1 MSTWNIYHKDGS
13 KLTDVNGEQI
23 TVHGLEYSDSWMGE
37 CFVTINFK
45 HEVPINFQ
53 IGDYIVYRG
62 ERFEL
67 NYEPGKDKQARPD
80 TYGEGFVYDSVKF
93 NALQDELSRAEF
105 LDVVLNDNELHYT
118 ALPKFP
124 FYVQTLDDL
133 LDRIQANLD
142 EQIGKGLWKI
152 YSRNMERSVQRGA
165 LESEWMSMYG
175 EGTRDN
181 VIESMSITVD
191 SQTCWQAL
199 SLVNEKWDIN
209 FIVRGRNVYV
219 GTTGIQANHIFK
231 YGLGEGLYE
240 IVQNAD
246 SDQSVVTRLRAYGS
260 EKNLPS
266 HYYADLGVKYV
277 ANITKVV
284 EASTNV
290 ELELGIDYIE
300 TYFKNK
306 RKYIVSG
313 ESQEQSFGWVL
324 QVTFDF
330 QTIITGYV
338 TQAYNSNK
346 CRFYSE
352 LKGTQV
358 DSGDEESK
366 EKLEA
371 FIAQVK
377 AGNTKMYITSGLNK
391 KIVPSSMKEYAENLP
406 NNMSINRLM
415 LPGFP
420 HVSLSDFYDSLTDE
434 EKKYVNPTGKQHR
447 FSTDPHRPY
456 IDSINIDQIGLRSAS
471 QFFDTDD
478 KTNGVIEIYPTIEE
492 MEIGGVRVDEIDEG
506 IAPDDD
512 GRFGDNETVR
522 NVDIYLNKAID
533 FDINDLK
540 DDDFSISMK
549 DGMCGGRTF
558 KVASSTKVDGRWRLT
573 IERVKDDA
581 LELWFPYR
589 DYPIKKGDHFVL
601 TGITLPDS
609 YVNAAS
615 LKLLK
620 YAIAYLDKNDYTRYV
635 YQPKVDELFMARQHD
650 QAKEDTT
657 GTIKSLHD
665 TLKAGDLME
674 FEDTDLGIG
683 GVISIDQLTIKEE
696 DGKIPTYEIT
706 LREDKE
712 VGTIQKIQ
720 QQISSLQSGNGG
732 TGAGL
737 TTTQVKN
744 QVATEGSK
752 HFISKIN
759 NDTAKGTVTWEK
771 IQKFLQ
777 GLNIGD
783 GNSKWSADGTLIL
796 FRLLTNNFSSGL
808 YGQGAQID
816 EKGNIEANSIYTRQF
831 ISAPKFV
838 YNEISVTKA
847 EQWNTNGYGT
857 IESVDV
863 ENRTITLHLE
873 ENDYGSLQVG
883 DICRGLYADIDNA
896 HGADKTEEGA
906 LDDCNF
912 VQHKGFFTTYFYVSH
927 IITSEKGKFVFQ
939 YGKKSSVTPDPCA
952 YMDFAQYGSFTDE
965 KRQSSMYFSSRG
977 NSYIEVLD
985 GVCTWEVQPQNRVAR
1000 YGWLGGLALVKKDGS
1015 IVRPEGNGIYVQDNI
1030 YFGGNVNYLQGLSGL
1045 DDLREE
1051 AKAYDVSLS
1060 QYQSVITVDDMGNV
1074 INGLYTE
1081 DEAKTT
1087 KQYRISTAVFVRKG
1101 MDILLEED
1109 GNTEDV
1115 TAGHYRVH
1123 AVSEDC
1129 EVMVQNSTIFVT
1141 AIKNIKDGVAGTTD
1155 DATFDY
1161 DAMRKATDAMVTIVV
1176 ELEGKT
1182 SKMVQMPIRI
1192 QHDTL
1197 PFMVCDLSNESAS
1210 VAWNTKTAKY
1220 IGLPI
1225 KTKVSLMYHNE
1236 PWAISSLNISKVA
1249 GLKTSMSIEGKAKV
1263 ITIDADNLT
1272 ADTLA
1277 QVTKMNIT
1285 VVGRYAGANYEYT
1298 RELTILKSS
1307 DTVVYELIPS
1317 ADSIVVDKDGNKTVN
1332 SVSCDV
1338 YATSSDDKRYKLTA
1352 LPSGMTLKYGK
1363 SENATTS
1370 VGIGA
1375 DVPVSVSDKMVTFA
1389 LYDSNN
1395 NMLDKESVPVVAFGK
1410 DGKGI
1415 EYIFKLQDTAP
1426 SNPTPDNY
1434 ATNTEYQRTD
1444 KEFVPSG
1451 WTDDPTGVTAANPY
1465 EWVCKRVS
1473 TNGHWGAFSEP
1484 AEYAHFGK
1492 HAPKAKSSDD
1502 IVTIPTDSNG
1512 NALLTFREEV
1522 GFSLLVDGHECNISS
1537 IQKYSSTLSNVSC
1550 SISSNVATI
1559 KCEEGAKLGI
1569 TSQTVVF
1576 KVTGTLDGSS
1586 YIDYVTV
1593 KVVPNVT
1600 GADGDGYEYIY
1611 YLSSSSSASSIPTP
1625 KRTNG
1630 VLTNGWKDDPMA
1642 PTKSSQYV
1650 WVAYKKGAVGSDG
1663 TFSTPKLFNRYPR
1676 SIDHQTCKYLTTS
1689 SISDNPSASKIWSSG
1704 STTMPTDFNDTYPWL
1719 WKLTRTFFTD
1729 NTTEDSV
1736 VCEGYKA
1743 KDGIGIKSV
1752 NTWYGLSSYMTSQ
1765 PSSYGYDT
1773 LSDIVIKDN
1782 KDMYVWSRDE
1792 VTYTDNK
1799 TGWTGAYCIGKCS
1812 DLVSVREEYG
1822 TSTSDGTEP
1831 SSWSGTYPDSAPK
1844 GTYIWSRDVVEW
1856 KDGITTT
1863 SAAQLIGYIAT
1874 DGLHAPKATCTD
1886 DKVTI
1891 PTDSSGNALV
1901 SFDESISFNLYVDGT
1916 ACSISSVTKVSDT
1929 LSYVYCS
1936 ISSNVARFSCSKGA
1950 TLGKNAQHVRFKV
1963 VGTLSGK
1970 TYSDYVIV
1978 KVIPNVTGE
1987 DGDGYEYIY
1996 YLSSSS
2002 SASSIPT
2009 PKRTNGVLT
2018 NGWQDDPMSPTVDK
2032 QYVYVAYKKG
2042 VVGSN
2047 GTFSAPKLFNRFPKS
2062 ISKQE
2067 TRFYAH
2073 SSLTSAP
2080 KNDVLWN
2087 SGSTSMP
2094 TDFSDAYP
2102 WLWKIVRTT
2111 YTDGTTSDV
2120 VSCEGYK
2127 AKDGIGIKSVNTY
2140 YALSDDMEQPS
2151 TSKFT
2156 HDTLSEVVI
2165 SNNGDKY
2172 VWSADKVTYTNT
2184 DIGWTGIYC
2193 IGKCSDLTSVIEEYG
2208 TSASDTNKP
2217 TSWSE
2222 KYPTDA
2228 PKGTYIWSRDKIV
2241 WKKGDPTYSTAQLIG
2256 YIAKDGENGV
2266 GSVVAYQREA
2276 VLPTQKP
2283 SVTSYDI
2290 YKNSDE
2296 LGNKWQKSAP
2306 PAKEGLYSG
2315 GSISGTVLY
2324 NQNANGGNWQS
2335 GVSDGGYTWY
2345 KSPAVANNG
2354 IATMQIR
2361 FSTTVA
2367 NQYVTFYIKAYSEA
2381 NYDFILLSEIDS
2393 ANVDRTNNYSFRV
2406 SGNGV
2411 VEKATLK
2418 CDKAGSHFVTVA
2430 YAKDVGGAS
2439 FGDYGLVRMST
2450 SENYVRMK
2458 PLLYRCD
2465 GEVASNKVIAWGNIY
2480 QAQGDKGDTG
2490 DKGDK
2495 GETGGKGDKG
2505 ETGVG
2510 IASIQTYYLISS
2522 MSSGITTSSSGWST
2536 NMVNP
2541 TSSKPY
2547 LWSYVKTTLSNGDIT
2562 SSTPVIIGNFAEA
2575 GVMGEIGC
2583 IIRPSIWK
2591 SGVEYLNESALTNKQ
2606 EKYIDLVYVEDAS
2619 ANDGWRQYMCALTH
2633 TSSSNNSPT
2642 SSGGSKYWTKLSDT
2656 GPIYAPLILA
2666 KNAVLNFTQGQQ
2678 FNLVENGK
2686 IFASYR
2692 IPGSDGAALWL
2703 GGSTASSAPFSVDKN
2718 GSLKSTS
2725 GIIGGVEISQ
2735 ERLGVGVADV
2745 GNKTFKGAILSSEG
2759 IFTGYK
2765 SSYFGAGVFAADDP
2779 SGSTIQ
2785 MYDKKALST
2794 ISVSSP
2800 SLYVRK
2806 YSPDSM
2812 ILNNIDK
2819 YYGAALIVDVPKG
2832 VGVASLGNNV
2842 LGGLALSAVAGD
2854 LDIGSTD
2861 NLFQKNRGTVAYLT
2875 NSSGRRFYLPDNP
2888 HEGQVVIVI
2897 QGSTGNITFYHP
2909 GKRLVIQNTVK
2920 DSGGFYS
2927 GKQGQFNIFVYIG
2940 SMWYGT
2946 YSNG

>member
-13 KLTDVNGEQI
+13 KLIDVNGEQI

-37 CFVTINFK
+37 CFLTISFK

-175 EGTRDN
+175 EGTSDN

-199 SLVNEKWDIN
+199 ALVNEKWNIN

-231 YGLGEGLYE
+231 YGLGHGLYE

-284 EASTNV
+284 TASTNV
-290 ELELGIDYIE
+290 ELELDIDYIE

-306 RKYIVSG
+306 RKYVVSG

-366 EKLEA
+366 EKLDA
-371 FIAQVK
+371 FIAQIK

-391 KIVPSSMKEYAENLP
+391 KIVPSSMNEYAENLP

-420 HVSLSDFYDSLTDE
+420 HVSLSDFYDSLTETD
-434 EKKYVNPTGKQHR
+434 KKYVNPTGKQHR

-456 IDSINIDQIGLRSAS
+456 IDSVNIDQIGLRSAS

-573 IERVKDDA
+573 IERIKDDA
-581 LELWFPYR
+581 LELWFPYK
-589 DYPIKKGDHFVL
+589 DYPIREGDHFVL

-609 YVNAAS
+609 YVHAAS

-657 GTIKSLHD
+657 GAIKSLHD

-674 FEDTDLGIG
+674 FEDTDLRIG

-696 DGKIPTYEIT
+696 DGKIPTYDIT

-712 VGTIQKIQ
+712 VGTIQKMQ

-737 TTTQVKN
+737 TITQVKN
-744 QVATEGSK
+744 QVAAEGSK
-752 HFISKIN
+752 YFVSKITD
-759 NDTAKGTVTWEK
+759 DTAKGTVTWEK
-771 IQKFLQ
+771 VQKFLQ

-783 GNSKWSADGTLIL
+783 GNGAWSADGTLSL
-796 FRLLTNNFSSGL
+796 FRLLTNNFDSGP
-808 YGQGAQID
+808 YGHGAQID
-816 EKGNIEANSIYTRQF
+816 EKGNIEANSIYARQF

-838 YNEISVTKA
+838 FNEISVTKA

-857 IESVDV
+857 IESVDLK
-863 ENRTITLHLE
+863 NRIITLHLE

-883 DICRGLYADIDNA
+883 DICRGIYADIDNV

-927 IITSEKGKFVFQ
+927 IITSEKGKFVFK
-939 YGKKSSVTPDPCA
+939 YGKKSLATPDPCA
-952 YMDFAQYGSFTDE
+952 YMDFAQYGSFTDD

-977 NSYIEVLD
+977 NSFIEVLD
-985 GVCTWEVQPQNRVAR
+985 GVKTWEVQSQNRVAR
-1000 YGWLGGLALVKKDGS
+1000 YGWLGGLLLVKKDGS
-1015 IVRPEGNGIYVQDNI
+1015 TVRPEGNGIYVQDNI
-1030 YFGGNVNYLQGLSGL
+1030 YFGGNINYLQGLSGL

-1081 DEAKTT
+1081 DEEKTT

-1141 AIKNIKDGVAGTTD
+1141 AIRNIKDGVAGTTD

-1277 QVTKMNIT
+1277 QITKMNIT

-1352 LPSGMTLKYGK
+1352 LPAGMSLKYGK
-1363 SENATTS
+1363 SENATKDLALGAGVDVTS
-1370 VGIGA
+1370 
-1375 DVPVSVSDKMVTFA
+1375 DDKIVTFA

-1395 NMLDKESVPVVAFGK
+1395 NMLDKESVPVLAYGK

-1415 EYIFKLQDTAP
+1415 EYIFKLQNSAP
-1426 SNPTPDNY
+1426 SNPTPSDY
-1434 ATNTEYQRTD
+1434 ATDTEYQRTD
-1444 KEFVPSG
+1444 YVPTTLG
-1451 WTDDPTGVTAANPY
+1451 WTDDPTGVDAVNQY

-1492 HAPKAKSSDD
+1492 HAPKAKSDDD

-1512 NALLTFREEV
+1512 NALLAFREEV

-1559 KCEEGAKLGI
+1559 RCEEGAALGI
-1569 TSQTVVF
+1569 TSQTIVF
-1576 KVTGTLDGSS
+1576 KVTGTLDDGSS
-1586 YIDYVTV
+1586 YSDYVTV

-1600 GADGDGYEYIY
+1600 GSDGDGYEYIY

-1625 KRTNG
+1625 RRQNG
-1630 VLTNGWKDDPMA
+1630 ILQDDWKDDPMA
-1642 PTKSSQYV
+1642 
-1650 WVAYKKGAVGSDG
+1650 
-1663 TFSTPKLFNRYPR
+1663 
-1676 SIDHQTCKYLTTS
+1676 
-1689 SISDNPSASKIWSSG
+1689 
-1704 STTMPTDFNDTYPWL
+1704 
-1719 WKLTRTFFTD
+1719 
-1729 NTTEDSV
+1729 
-1736 VCEGYKA
+1736 
-1743 KDGIGIKSV
+1743 
-1752 NTWYGLSSYMTSQ
+1752 
-1765 PSSYGYDT
+1765 
-1773 LSDIVIKDN
+1773 
-1782 KDMYVWSRDE
+1782 
-1792 VTYTDNK
+1792 
-1799 TGWTGAYCIGKCS
+1799 
-1812 DLVSVREEYG
+1812 
-1822 TSTSDGTEP
+1822 
-1831 SSWSGTYPDSAPK
+1831 
-1844 GTYIWSRDVVEW
+1844 
-1856 KDGITTT
+1856 
-1863 SAAQLIGYIAT
+1863 
-1874 DGLHAPKATCTD
+1874 
-1886 DKVTI
+1886 
-1891 PTDSSGNALV
+1891 
-1901 SFDESISFNLYVDGT
+1901 
-1916 ACSISSVTKVSDT
+1916 
-1929 LSYVYCS
+1929 
-1936 ISSNVARFSCSKGA
+1936 
-1950 TLGKNAQHVRFKV
+1950 
-1963 VGTLSGK
+1963 
-1970 TYSDYVIV
+1970 
-1978 KVIPNVTGE
+1978 
-1987 DGDGYEYIY
+1987 
-1996 YLSSSS
+1996 
-2002 SASSIPT
+2002 
-2009 PKRTNGVLT
+2009 
-2018 NGWQDDPMSPTVDK
+2018 PTVDK

-2042 VVGSN
+2042 VVGSD
-2047 GTFSAPKLFNRFPKS
+2047 GEFSMPQLFNRYPRS
-2062 ISKQE
+2062 IISQE
-2067 TRFYAH
+2067 TKFIAWH
-2073 SSLTSAP
+2073 SLTDAP
-2080 KNDVLWN
+2080 DANEIWYH
-2087 SGSTSMP
+2087 GSTDMP
-2094 TDFSDAYP
+2094 KDFSDDKP
-2102 WLWKIVRTT
+2102 WLWKVVRTN
-2111 YTDGTTSDV
+2111 YTEGDPEYT

-2127 AKDGIGIKSVNTY
+2127 AKDGDGLIVGYQS
-2140 YALSDDMEQPS
+2140 
-2151 TSKFT
+2151 
-2156 HDTLSEVVI
+2156 
-2165 SNNGDKY
+2165 
-2172 VWSADKVTYTNT
+2172 
-2184 DIGWTGIYC
+2184 
-2193 IGKCSDLTSVIEEYG
+2193 
-2208 TSASDTNKP
+2208 SASEP
-2217 TSWSE
+2217 S
-2222 KYPTDA
+2222 
-2228 PKGTYIWSRDKIV
+2228 
-2241 WKKGDPTYSTAQLIG
+2241 
-2256 YIAKDGENGV
+2256 
-2266 GSVVAYQREA
+2266 
-2276 VLPTQKP
+2276 VLPTPKTLADYDKAQDDIGSGWTKTAPSTGGKSIVLGGKITTDEISDRYNSSTNAWGTEESEILLDGIKQKK
-2283 SVTSYDI
+2283 TF
-2290 YKNSDE
+2290 YKTPAS
-2296 LGNKWQKSAP
+2296 LGNNGYCIRRIKVVNHFRDSYLRVMMKS
-2306 PAKEGLYSG
+2306 
-2315 GSISGTVLY
+2315 
-2324 NQNANGGNWQS
+2324 
-2335 GVSDGGYTWY
+2335 
-2345 KSPAVANNG
+2345 
-2354 IATMQIR
+2354 
-2361 FSTTVA
+2361 
-2367 NQYVTFYIKAYSEA
+2367 YSEA
-2381 NYDFILLSEIDS
+2381 NYDLVCISRLYLPSEVIDDKGNQLKTDDEYLSRSKHAYAI
-2393 ANVDRTNNYSFRV
+2393 
-2406 SGNGV
+2406 SGNGQSLV
-2411 VEKATLK
+2411 AKLSMP
-2418 CDKAGSHFVTVA
+2418 DAGEYYFFIG
-2430 YAKDVGGAS
+2430 YFKDGS
-2439 FGDYGLVRMST
+2439 NDFFGDYGLFAWQSMISLTESLWRT
-2450 SENYVRMK
+2450 
-2458 PLLYRCD
+2458 D
-2465 GEVASNKVIAWGNIY
+2465 GTVDDASNITWSKAMPMQAEAIVMERAYIATAN
-2480 QAQGDKGDTG
+2480 DTS
-2490 DKGDK
+2490 
-2495 GETGGKGDKG
+2495 
-2505 ETGVG
+2505 VP
-2510 IASIQTYYLISS
+2510 A
-2522 MSSGITTSSSGWST
+2522 
-2536 NMVNP
+2536 
-2541 TSSKPY
+2541 KPY
-2547 LWSYVKTTLSNGDIT
+2547 RTNGILQGGWTAKRLAVSSANRFIWESVRAGKHGTDSVQDDWSQ
-2562 SSTPVIIGNFAEA
+2562 PVVVANFAEA
-2575 GVMGEIGC
+2575 GKMGKNGC
-2583 IIRPSIWK
+2583 IVRNSEGWK
-2591 SGVEYLNESALTNKQ
+2591 SGATYHNDSALTKEQ
-2606 EKYIDLVYVEDAS
+2606 KYIDLIYIEDNN
-2619 ANDGWRQYMCALTH
+2619 ANDGWSIYQCNVTH
-2633 TSSSNNSPT
+2633 TATGSSFDPSAVDSDKN
-2642 SSGGSKYWTKLSDT
+2642 KLWTKLSDA
-2656 GPIYAPLILA
+2656 GPMYSPLIVA
-2666 KNAVLNFTQGQQ
+2666 KNAVLKFAQGQQ
-2678 FNLVENGK
+2678 FNLMEGNNIFGSFRWVKNDADYAFWIGGTSGAVATTSITKGGKLKTTNADITGKITATSGQIGGFKLEDNNLVCSNARLAIGEERNNFTRMVVLDAKSFTYDSYNFALSVVNYGIVTQSSTTQAGIHINVGASNTSVQYPGIVMENGTFVGFRVPIVPLYYSMDLSNNASIYASGMCIRCNNSSNITITLPTSAK
-2686 IFASYR
+2686 GAKTGDVFRVIRAGTGDVTIKAPAGVSYR
-2692 IPGSDGAALWL
+2692 
-2703 GGSTASSAPFSVDKN
+2703 T
-2718 GSLKSTS
+2718 
-2725 GIIGGVEISQ
+2725 
-2735 ERLGVGVADV
+2735 
-2745 GNKTFKGAILSSEG
+2745 
-2759 IFTGYK
+2759 
-2765 SSYFGAGVFAADDP
+2765 
-2779 SGSTIQ
+2779 
-2785 MYDKKALST
+2785 
-2794 ISVSSP
+2794 
-2800 SLYVRK
+2800 
-2806 YSPDSM
+2806 
-2812 ILNNIDK
+2812 
-2819 YYGAALIVDVPKG
+2819 
-2832 VGVASLGNNV
+2832 
-2842 LGGLALSAVAGD
+2842 
-2854 LDIGSTD
+2854 
-2861 NLFQKNRGTVAYLT
+2861 
-2875 NSSGRRFYLPDNP
+2875 
-2888 HEGQVVIVI
+2888 
-2897 QGSTGNITFYHP
+2897 
-2909 GKRLVIQNTVK
+2909 
-2920 DSGGFYS
+2920 
-2927 GKQGQFNIFVYIG
+2927 
-2940 SMWYGT
+2940 
-2946 YSNG
+2946 SNGKTGEFTSTRKDEQIHLIFDGDTWFSECSAG

>member
-1 MSTWNIYHKDGS
+1 MIKIYDINDKLLMQAEVTSAAKREQEMSKSDYISLSFSAAEKIILPAGAYINYTYKIDKVREVTRKFLLLESYEPTQSDECSWKYTPQFQHPKMILSKTPFFIYTRNSQNIEVKQNVWSFVGTTSVLSGKIADFLNKD
-13 KLTDVNGEQI
+13 L
-23 TVHGLEYSDSWMGE
+23 MFGE
-37 CFVTINFK
+37 CGWKVIFQKVTANTINVSFSDNDF
-45 HEVPINFQ
+45 ISALTAITNA
-53 IGDYIVYRG
+53 IGDNCEWHIDYDDEIIYI
-62 ERFEL
+62 
-67 NYEPGKDKQARPD
+67 GKVLVGATP
-80 TYGEGFVYDSVKF
+80 
-93 NALQDELSRAEF
+93 
-105 LDVVLNDNELHYT
+105 VVLEVGKNVGVPSINNSKEVYYNAFSIFGGTRNITQVNSKGENVSSGDIRLQLDEGNGTISIDGKERSYSID
-118 ALPKFP
+118 K
-124 FYVQTLDDL
+124 YSTLDLRADKTKEPL
-133 LDRIQANLD
+133 FTKVLDFS
-142 EQIGKGLWKI
+142 QIFP
-152 YSRNMERSVQRGA
+152 
-165 LESEWMSMYG
+165 
-175 EGTRDN
+175 
-181 VIESMSITVD
+181 
-191 SQTCWQAL
+191 
-199 SLVNEKWDIN
+199 SLNTYVYN
-209 FIVRGRNVYV
+209 VRGR
-219 GTTGIQANHIFK
+219 
-231 YGLGEGLYE
+231 
-240 IVQNAD
+240 
-246 SDQSVVTRLRAYGS
+246 
-260 EKNLPS
+260 
-266 HYYADLGVKYV
+266 VKYV
-277 ANITKVV
+277 LDENNNKIPISNADGSIKEYKTFTVWYMRLAYPTTEKVEGKTIINTTIDDGITHYWYDFEVTDNLLIYGKNIGCSFEANFNTGALSTPLAGRGTNGDYVGFELTYHKEASSSHTSDDVSKDNFSVLAGDYEIIYQEDNEVIIPTNEAEMLIPCGESKPSLKCNITVLYNIAMADTIYYEDAQDRLLEKAKEGIVRLLSDLNNYEV
-284 EASTNV
+284 KSYSDVFLMDNPQLQIGQSVTYKDGHGYELATRVLKLSTN
-290 ELELGIDYIE
+290 IDYDFI
-300 TYFKNK
+300 
-306 RKYIVSG
+306 
-313 ESQEQSFGWVL
+313 QSITIGNQAIKGTITQLKEDV
-324 QVTFDF
+324 
-330 QTIITGYV
+330 QTIIASGGSNGSGGGY
-338 TQAYNSNK
+338 S
-346 CRFYSE
+346 
-352 LKGTQV
+352 
-358 DSGDEESK
+358 
-366 EKLEA
+366 
-371 FIAQVK
+371 
-377 AGNTKMYITSGLNK
+377 
-391 KIVPSSMKEYAENLP
+391 
-406 NNMSINRLM
+406 
-415 LPGFP
+415 
-420 HVSLSDFYDSLTDE
+420 VS
-434 EKKYVNPTGKQHR
+434 Q
-447 FSTDPHRPY
+447 
-456 IDSINIDQIGLRSAS
+456 LRSL
-471 QFFDTDD
+471 
-478 KTNGVIEIYPTIEE
+478 
-492 MEIGGVRVDEIDEG
+492 
-506 IAPDDD
+506 IAKY
-512 GRFGDNETVR
+512 GSDN
-522 NVDIYLNKAID
+522 
-533 FDINDLK
+533 
-540 DDDFSISMK
+540 
-549 DGMCGGRTF
+549 
-558 KVASSTKVDGRWRLT
+558 
-573 IERVKDDA
+573 
-581 LELWFPYR
+581 
-589 DYPIKKGDHFVL
+589 
-601 TGITLPDS
+601 
-609 YVNAAS
+609 
-615 LKLLK
+615 
-620 YAIAYLDKNDYTRYV
+620 
-635 YQPKVDELFMARQHD
+635 
-650 QAKEDTT
+650 
-657 GTIKSLHD
+657 
-665 TLKAGDLME
+665 
-674 FEDTDLGIG
+674 
-683 GVISIDQLTIKEE
+683 
-696 DGKIPTYEIT
+696 
-706 LREDKE
+706 
-712 VGTIQKIQ
+712 
-720 QQISSLQSGNGG
+720 
-732 TGAGL
+732 
-737 TTTQVKN
+737 
-744 QVATEGSK
+744 
-752 HFISKIN
+752 FISKQF
-759 NDTAKGTVTWEK
+759 NDTAHGTITFEK
-771 IQKFLQ
+771 VQKFLQ

-816 EKGNIEANSIYTRQF
+816 EKGNIEANSIYARQF

-838 YNEISVTKA
+838 FNEISVTKA

-896 HGADKTEEGA
+896 HGADKIEEGA

-927 IITSEKGKFVFQ
+927 IITSEKGKFVFK
-939 YGKKSSVTPDPCA
+939 YGKKSQATPDPCA
-952 YMDFAQYGSFTDE
+952 YMDFAQYGSFTDD

-977 NSYIEVLD
+977 KSFIEVLD
-985 GVCTWEVQPQNRVAR
+985 GVKTWEVQSQNRVAR
-1000 YGWLGGLALVKKDGS
+1000 YGWLGGLTLAKKDGTY
-1015 IVRPEGNGIYVQDNI
+1015 VRPEGNGIYVQDNI
-1030 YFGGNVNYLQGLSGL
+1030 YFGGNINYLQGLSGL
-1045 DDLREE
+1045 EDLQEE

-1155 DATFDY
+1155 DANFDY

-1236 PWAISSLNISKVA
+1236 PWTISSLNISKVA

-1317 ADSIVVDKDGNKTVN
+1317 ADSIVVDKDGNTTVN

-1352 LPSGMTLKYGK
+1352 LPSGMSLKYGK

-1370 VGIGA
+1370 VGIGT
-1375 DVPVSVSDKMVTFA
+1375 DVPVSASDRMVTFA

-1395 NMLDKESVPVVAFGK
+1395 NILDKESVPVLAFGK

-1415 EYIFKLQDTAP
+1415 EYVFKLQNSAP
-1426 SNPTPDNY
+1426 SNPTPSDY
-1434 ATNTEYQRTD
+1434 ATNAEYQRTD

-1451 WTDDPTGVTAANPY
+1451 WTDDPTGVDAVNQY
-1465 EWVCKRVS
+1465 EWVSKRVS
-1473 TNGHWGAFSEP
+1473 TNGRWGAFSEP

-1492 HAPKAKSSDD
+1492 HAPKAKSDDD
-1502 IVTIPTDSNG
+1502 IVTIPTDSKG
-1512 NALLTFREEV
+1512 KALVAFREDIR
-1522 GFSLLVDGHECNISS
+1522 FQLLVDGLSCTLTSVTID
-1537 IQKYSSTLSNVSC
+1537 SSTLRNVSC
-1550 SISSNVATI
+1550 SMSSNVANI
-1559 KCEEGAKLGI
+1559 SCAEGASLG
-1569 TSQTVVF
+1569 TTAQTIVF
-1576 KVTGTLDGSS
+1576 KVVGTLSGAS
-1586 YIDYVTV
+1586 YTDYVTV

-1625 KRTNG
+1625 KRQNG
-1630 VLTNGWKDDPMA
+1630 SLTK
-1642 PTKSSQYV
+1642 
-1650 WVAYKKGAVGSDG
+1650 
-1663 TFSTPKLFNRYPR
+1663 
-1676 SIDHQTCKYLTTS
+1676 
-1689 SISDNPSASKIWSSG
+1689 
-1704 STTMPTDFNDTYPWL
+1704 
-1719 WKLTRTFFTD
+1719 
-1729 NTTEDSV
+1729 
-1736 VCEGYKA
+1736 
-1743 KDGIGIKSV
+1743 
-1752 NTWYGLSSYMTSQ
+1752 
-1765 PSSYGYDT
+1765 
-1773 LSDIVIKDN
+1773 
-1782 KDMYVWSRDE
+1782 
-1792 VTYTDNK
+1792 
-1799 TGWTGAYCIGKCS
+1799 
-1812 DLVSVREEYG
+1812 
-1822 TSTSDGTEP
+1822 
-1831 SSWSGTYPDSAPK
+1831 
-1844 GTYIWSRDVVEW
+1844 
-1856 KDGITTT
+1856 
-1863 SAAQLIGYIAT
+1863 
-1874 DGLHAPKATCTD
+1874 
-1886 DKVTI
+1886 
-1891 PTDSSGNALV
+1891 
-1901 SFDESISFNLYVDGT
+1901 
-1916 ACSISSVTKVSDT
+1916 
-1929 LSYVYCS
+1929 
-1936 ISSNVARFSCSKGA
+1936 
-1950 TLGKNAQHVRFKV
+1950 
-1963 VGTLSGK
+1963 
-1970 TYSDYVIV
+1970 
-1978 KVIPNVTGE
+1978 
-1987 DGDGYEYIY
+1987 
-1996 YLSSSS
+1996 
-2002 SASSIPT
+2002 
-2009 PKRTNGVLT
+2009 
-2018 NGWQDDPMSPTVDK
+2018 GWQDDPMPPTVDE

-2067 TRFYAH
+2067 TRFYTY
-2073 SSLTSAP
+2073 SSLSPAP
-2080 KNDVLWN
+2080 PATTIWN
-2087 SGSTSMP
+2087 NGSTTMP
-2094 TDFSDAYP
+2094 TDFNDSYP

-2140 YALSDDMEQPS
+2140 YALSDDMEQPG

-2156 HDTLSEVVI
+2156 YDTLSEVVI

-2193 IGKCSDLTSVIEEYG
+2193 IGKCSDLTSVTEEYG
-2208 TSASDTNKP
+2208 TSLSADSKPSDN
-2217 TSWSE
+2217 SWSE

-2228 PKGTYIWSRDKIV
+2228 PKGTYIWSRDV
-2241 WKKGDPTYSTAQLIG
+2241 VEWKDGTTTTSAAQLIG

-2283 SVTSYDI
+2283 SVNSYEY
-2290 YKNSDE
+2290 YKYNDD
-2296 LGNKWQKSAP
+2296 LGNNWKKSAP

-2315 GSISGTVLY
+2315 GSISGTVQY
-2324 NQNANGGNWQS
+2324 NQNLNGDAWIS
-2335 GVSDGGYTWY
+2335 GVSNGGSIWY
-2345 KSPAVANNG
+2345 QSPASMTNQDKKNG
-2354 IATMQIR
+2354 FCSMQVR
-2361 FSTTVA
+2361 FTTTVDD
-2367 NQYVTFYIKAYSEA
+2367 QYVTFYLKAYSEEGW
-2381 NYDFILLSEIDS
+2381 DWILLSKLDS
-2393 ANVDRTNNYSFRV
+2393 ATVSRTNYYSQA
-2406 SGNGV
+2406 SGNGKTV
-2411 VEKATLK
+2411 QVQMK
-2418 CDKAGSHFVTVA
+2418 CGKAGSHFVTVA
-2430 YAKDVGGAS
+2430 YSKDGSGDKN
-2439 FGDYGLVRMST
+2439 GDYVLFRMAT
-2450 SENYVRMK
+2450 SENYVWMK

-2480 QAQGDKGDTG
+2480 QAQGDKGD
-2490 DKGDK
+2490 
-2495 GETGGKGDKG
+2495 TGGKGDKG

-2522 MSSGITTSSSGWST
+2522 MSSGITTSSSGWETS
-2536 NMVNP
+2536 MVNP

-2642 SSGGSKYWTKLSDT
+2642 SSGGSKYWTQLSDT

-2718 GSLKSTS
+2718 GRLKSTS

-2759 IFTGYK
+2759 LFTGYK
-2765 SSYFGAGVFAADDP
+2765 SSYFGAGYFADYDP
-2779 SGSTIQ
+2779 SDSQIQ
-2785 MYDKKALST
+2785 MYDQKALGT
-2794 ISVSSP
+2794 NPTQSVSSP

-2806 YSPDSM
+2806 YTPDNA
-2812 ILNNIDK
+2812 IINNIDK
-2819 YYGAALIVDVPKG
+2819 YYGAALIVDVPQG
-2832 VGVASLGNNV
+2832 IGITSLGNNV
-2842 LGGLALSAVAGD
+2842 LGGLALSAIAGD

-2861 NLFQKNRGTVAYLT
+2861 YLFQKNRGTVAYLT
-2875 NSSGRRFYLPDNP
+2875 NSSGRRFYLPENP

>member
-13 KLTDVNGEQI
+13 KLTDVNEEQI

-37 CFVTINFK
+37 CFVAINFK

-93 NALQDELSRAEF
+93 NALQDELARAEF

-199 SLVNEKWDIN
+199 SLVNEKWGIN

-290 ELELGIDYIE
+290 ELELDIDYIE

-366 EKLEA
+366 EKLDA

-573 IERVKDDA
+573 IERIKDDA
-581 LELWFPYR
+581 LELWFPYK
-589 DYPIKKGDHFVL
+589 DYPIRKGDHFVL

-609 YVNAAS
+609 YVKAAS

-650 QAKEDTT
+650 QTKEDTT
-657 GTIKSLHD
+657 GAIKSLHD

-674 FEDTDLGIG
+674 FEDTDLSIG

-696 DGKIPTYEIT
+696 DGKIPTYDIT

-712 VGTIQKIQ
+712 VGTIQKMQ

-759 NDTAKGTVTWEK
+759 DDTAKGTVTWEK

-783 GNSKWSADGTLIL
+783 GNSKWSADGTLSL

-816 EKGNIEANSIYTRQF
+816 EKGNIEANSIYARQF

-838 YNEISVTKA
+838 FNEISVTKA

-896 HGADKTEEGA
+896 HGADKIEEGA

-912 VQHKGFFTTYFYVSH
+912 VQHKGFFTTYFYVMH
-927 IITSEKGKFVFQ
+927 IITNEKGKFVFQ

-952 YMDFAQYGSFTDE
+952 YMDFAQYGSFTDD

-985 GVCTWEVQPQNRVAR
+985 GVSTWEVQSQNRVAR

-1030 YFGGNVNYLQGLSGL
+1030 YFGGNINYLQGLSGL

-1141 AIKNIKDGVAGTTD
+1141 AIRNIKDGVAGTTD
-1155 DATFDY
+1155 DANFDY

-1317 ADSIVVDKDGNKTVN
+1317 ADSIVIDKDGNTTVN

-1352 LPSGMTLKYGK
+1352 LPAGMSLKYGK
-1363 SENATTS
+1363 GENATTA
-1370 VGIGA
+1370 VGLGTA
-1375 DVPVSVSDKMVTFA
+1375 VSVSADDKMVTFA
-1389 LYDSNN
+1389 LYDSSN
-1395 NMLDKESVPVVAFGK
+1395 NMLDKESVPVLAYGK

-1415 EYIFKLQDTAP
+1415 EYIFKLQNSAP

-1465 EWVCKRVS
+1465 EWVSKRVS

-1502 IVTIPTDSNG
+1502 IVTIPTDSDG
-1512 NALLTFREEV
+1512 NALLAFREEV

-1569 TSQTVVF
+1569 TSQTIVF

-1611 YLSSSSSASSIPTP
+1611 YLTASSSASAIAKPS
-1625 KRTNG
+1625 RTGG
-1630 VLTNGWKDDPMA
+1630 VLTTGWQDDPMF
-1642 PTKSSQYV
+1642 PTKDKQYV
-1650 WVAYKKGAVGSDG
+1650 WVAYKQGEVGSDG
-1663 TFSTPKLFNRYPR
+1663 EFST
-1676 SIDHQTCKYLTTS
+1676 
-1689 SISDNPSASKIWSSG
+1689 
-1704 STTMPTDFNDTYPWL
+1704 
-1719 WKLTRTFFTD
+1719 
-1729 NTTEDSV
+1729 
-1736 VCEGYKA
+1736 
-1743 KDGIGIKSV
+1743 
-1752 NTWYGLSSYMTSQ
+1752 
-1765 PSSYGYDT
+1765 
-1773 LSDIVIKDN
+1773 
-1782 KDMYVWSRDE
+1782 
-1792 VTYTDNK
+1792 
-1799 TGWTGAYCIGKCS
+1799 
-1812 DLVSVREEYG
+1812 
-1822 TSTSDGTEP
+1822 
-1831 SSWSGTYPDSAPK
+1831 
-1844 GTYIWSRDVVEW
+1844 
-1856 KDGITTT
+1856 
-1863 SAAQLIGYIAT
+1863 
-1874 DGLHAPKATCTD
+1874 
-1886 DKVTI
+1886 
-1891 PTDSSGNALV
+1891 
-1901 SFDESISFNLYVDGT
+1901 
-1916 ACSISSVTKVSDT
+1916 
-1929 LSYVYCS
+1929 
-1936 ISSNVARFSCSKGA
+1936 
-1950 TLGKNAQHVRFKV
+1950 
-1963 VGTLSGK
+1963 
-1970 TYSDYVIV
+1970 
-1978 KVIPNVTGE
+1978 
-1987 DGDGYEYIY
+1987 
-1996 YLSSSS
+1996 
-2002 SASSIPT
+2002 
-2009 PKRTNGVLT
+2009 
-2018 NGWQDDPMSPTVDK
+2018 
-2032 QYVYVAYKKG
+2032 
-2042 VVGSN
+2042 
-2047 GTFSAPKLFNRFPKS
+2047 PKLFNRFPKS

-2067 TRFYAH
+2067 TKFYTN
-2073 SSLTSAP
+2073 SSLTPTPPATTI
-2080 KNDVLWN
+2080 WN
-2087 SGSTSMP
+2087 NGSTTMP
-2094 TDFSDAYP
+2094 TDFNDSNP
-2102 WLWKIVRTT
+2102 WLWKIIRTT
-2111 YTDGTTSDV
+2111 YTDGTTDDV

-2127 AKDGIGIKSVNTY
+2127 AKDGIGITSVNTWY
-2140 YALSDDMEQPS
+2140 GLSKSMTSQPS
-2151 TSKFT
+2151 SFT
-2156 HDTLSEVVI
+2156 YNTLSKVVI
-2165 SNNGDKY
+2165 ETHANDY
-2172 VWSADKVTYTNT
+2172 VWSADKVTYTNN
-2184 DIGWTGIYC
+2184 DEAFTGIYC
-2193 IGKCSDLTSVIEEYG
+2193 IGKCSDLASVTEQYG
-2208 TSASDTNKP
+2208 TSASDKDKP
-2217 TSWSE
+2217 TSWDDA
-2222 KYPTDA
+2222 YPTDA
-2228 PKGTYIWSRDKIV
+2228 SKGTYIWSRDKIV
-2241 WKKGDPTYSTAQLIG
+2241 WKDGKTTYSDAQLIG
-2256 YIAKDGENGV
+2256 YIATDGKHAPKASSTDDIVTIPTDSNGKALAAFSEDIHFSLRVDGRDCNVSQVVRDRANTTNVSYSISGNTASISCAKGARLGMVAQTIVFKVTGTLDGFSYIDYVTVKVVPNVTGADGDGYEYIYYQSNYLNNDFSAPKRTNGKLTDGWQDDMMAPTKDKRYVFVAYKRGELGSDGEFSMPELFNRYPRSIISQETKFIAWHSLTDAPDANEIWYYGSTDMPKDFSDDKPWLWKVVRTNYTEGDPEYTVSCEGYKAKDGDGLIV
-2266 GSVVAYQREA
+2266 GYQSSASEPS
-2276 VLPTQKP
+2276 VLPTPKTLADYDKAQDDIGSGWTKTAPTTGGKSIVLGGKITTDEISDRYNSSTNAWGTEESEILLDGIKQKKTFYKTP
-2283 SVTSYDI
+2283 SSLGNNGKCIRRIKVVNHFRDSYLRVMMKSYSETNWDLVCI
-2290 YKNSDE
+2290 SRLYLPSEVINSDGNQIKEDSEYLNRSEYAYVVSGDGQSLVAE
-2296 LGNKWQKSAP
+2296 LSMPDAGEYYFFIGYFK
-2306 PAKEGLYSG
+2306 
-2315 GSISGTVLY
+2315 
-2324 NQNANGGNWQS
+2324 
-2335 GVSDGGYTWY
+2335 DGGT
-2345 KSPAVANNG
+2345 
-2354 IATMQIR
+2354 
-2361 FSTTVA
+2361 
-2367 NQYVTFYIKAYSEA
+2367 
-2381 NYDFILLSEIDS
+2381 DS
-2393 ANVDRTNNYSFRV
+2393 Y
-2406 SGNGV
+2406 
-2411 VEKATLK
+2411 
-2418 CDKAGSHFVTVA
+2418 
-2430 YAKDVGGAS
+2430 
-2439 FGDYGLVRMST
+2439 GDYGLFAWQSMIALTESLWRT
-2450 SENYVRMK
+2450 
-2458 PLLYRCD
+2458 D
-2465 GEVASNKVIAWGNIY
+2465 GTVDAVGNITWSKAMPM
-2480 QAQGDKGDTG
+2480 QAEAIVMERAYIATTNDTKAPAKPYRTNGILQG
-2490 DKGDK
+2490 
-2495 GETGGKGDKG
+2495 
-2505 ETGVG
+2505 
-2510 IASIQTYYLISS
+2510 
-2522 MSSGITTSSSGWST
+2522 GWTAKRLAVSST
-2536 NMVNP
+2536 NRFIWESVRAGKHG
-2541 TSSKPY
+2541 TDSVQDD
-2547 LWSYVKTTLSNGDIT
+2547 WSQ
-2562 SSTPVIIGNFAEA
+2562 PVVVANFAEA
-2575 GVMGEIGC
+2575 GKMGKNGC
-2583 IIRPSIWK
+2583 IVRNSEGWK
-2591 SGVEYLNESALTNKQ
+2591 SGATYHNDSALTKEQ
-2606 EKYIDLVYVEDAS
+2606 KYIDLIYIEDNN
-2619 ANDGWRQYMCALTH
+2619 ANDGWSIYQCNVTH
-2633 TSSSNNSPT
+2633 TATGSSFDPSAVDSDKN
-2642 SSGGSKYWTKLSDT
+2642 KLWTKLSDA
-2656 GPIYAPLILA
+2656 GPMYSPLIVA
-2666 KNAVLNFTQGQQ
+2666 KNAVLKFAQGQQ
-2678 FNLVENGK
+2678 FNLMEGNN
-2686 IFASYR
+2686 IF
-2692 IPGSDGAALWL
+2692 GSFRWVQNNADYAFWIG
-2703 GGSTASSAPFSVDKN
+2703 GTEGSTATTSITRGGKFKTTDADITGKITA
-2718 GSLKSTS
+2718 TS
-2725 GIIGGVEISQ
+2725 GQIGG
-2735 ERLGVGVADV
+2735 
-2745 GNKTFKGAILSSEG
+2745 FKLE
-2759 IFTGYK
+2759 
-2765 SSYFGAGVFAADDP
+2765 D
-2779 SGSTIQ
+2779 
-2785 MYDKKALST
+2785 
-2794 ISVSSP
+2794 
-2800 SLYVRK
+2800 
-2806 YSPDSM
+2806 
-2812 ILNNIDK
+2812 NNLVCSN
-2819 YYGAALIVDVPKG
+2819 A
-2832 VGVASLGNNV
+2832 
-2842 LGGLALSAVAGD
+2842 
-2854 LDIGSTD
+2854 
-2861 NLFQKNRGTVAYLT
+2861 
-2875 NSSGRRFYLPDNP
+2875 
-2888 HEGQVVIVI
+2888 
-2897 QGSTGNITFYHP
+2897 
-2909 GKRLVIQNTVK
+2909 RLVIGEERNTFTRMVVLDAK
-2920 DSGGFYS
+2920 SFTYDSYNFALSVVNYGIVTQSSTTQAGIHINVGASNTSVQYPGIVMENGTFVGFRVPIVPLSYS
-2927 GKQGQFNIFVYIG
+2927 MDLRNNASIYASGMCIRCNNSSSITITLPTSATGAKTGDVFTVIRA
-2940 SMWYGT
+2940 GT
-2946 YSNG
+2946 GDVTIKAPTGVNYYTASGRSGDFTSSKRYEHIQLVFDGDTWFSECSNDS